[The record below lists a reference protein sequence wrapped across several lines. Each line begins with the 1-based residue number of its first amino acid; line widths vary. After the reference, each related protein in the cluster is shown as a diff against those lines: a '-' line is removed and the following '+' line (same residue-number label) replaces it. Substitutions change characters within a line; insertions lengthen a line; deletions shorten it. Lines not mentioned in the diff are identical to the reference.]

1 MSQVIGAWWTYL
13 VYHLLAIVLFYFI
26 SKVKRTYQLKKLIGS
41 MELPGEDGIEY
52 VSDDENCSLQL
63 SMVLPNDDNRLMSR
77 IQPLLQTSL
86 DDNFSQMMGEMHQID
101 ESFSVVTYSM
111 QGEGPSNGLRIF
123 KEFNHIV
130 SQEHVPYHLIAVKR
144 LGTSHNPW
152 AYSTLNE
159 VNKLGSFE

>member
-1 MSQVIGAWWTYL
+1 MDQVIGAWWTYL

-26 SKVKRTYQLKKLIGS
+26 SKLRRKYLLKKLIKS
-41 MELPGEDGIEY
+41 MALP
-52 VSDDENCSLQL
+52 SDDDIVYVADNENCSLQL

-86 DDNFSQMMGEMHQID
+86 DDNFSQMRGELHPID
-101 ESFSVVTYSM
+101 ESFTVVTYSM

-123 KEFNHIV
+123 KEFDHIV
-130 SQEHVPYHLIAVKR
+130 SQERIPYHLIAVKR
-144 LGTSHNPW
+144 LGSSHNPW